1 MNLACARFFAPG
13 RITKDFMNHHNQEP
27 AFKSQ
32 HVADQVAGENAWR
45 SVCTKLGQTQA
56 ANMRRA
62 CGDSAAETHE
72 NRKVMRRAVNKMVAD
87 IGAREFTSEE
97 NTAANYAA
105 SVIAFLD
112 DAIDRQNEIN
122 DRKKSAQMRVM
133 RSADDFNKHY
143 NTARSSFGEDGGE
156 MNIADFLRG
165 VSNMGT
171 TPAVKNAL
179 SVGTDTAGGFSV
191 PSRLMPG
198 ILAALAPV
206 SSLLRAGAG
215 IVPIEDGAKTFTTAA
230 VNTIPTAAW
239 RAEAGTL
246 ATSDP
251 AFRAVV
257 ATPRSLAFQFKISRE
272 LLADGQNI
280 TEALYLAIAQSF
292 ARELDRVG
300 LRGTGTAPEPRGVLN
315 TVGIQAVTNG
325 ANGASLATLRY
336 GNLFSAVQAILQ
348 ADAPMPTAAIMSP
361 RSLVGLGQLADTT
374 NQPLR
379 IPGMLEPVQLIGTSQ
394 IPNNLTVGTSTDCT
408 EVYLGDFSN
417 LYFMMR
423 ENVSVQ
429 VLQELYAGTG
439 EIGFACHM
447 RADVVLTYPAAFAV
461 VTGVRP

>member
-1 MNLACARFFAPG
+1 MSTYYNTSPEQAEATWKALCAKAGLPEAANIGNHAASELSKGERHQVRKTARNAIDAIKSAPYP
-13 RITKDFMNHHNQEP
+13 REQ
-27 AFKSQ
+27 
-32 HVADQVAGENAWR
+32 ENAITDAL
-45 SVCTKLGQTQA
+45 VFAGL
-56 ANMRRA
+56 
-62 CGDSAAETHE
+62 
-72 NRKVMRRAVNKMVAD
+72 
-87 IGAREFTSEE
+87 
-97 NTAANYAA
+97 
-105 SVIAFLD
+105 VIANINESFEREQ
-112 DAIDRQNEIN
+112 DAEHFFG
-122 DRKKSAQMRVM
+122 KKQASRVL
-133 RSADDFNKHY
+133 RNAADFEKHY
-143 NTARSSFGEDGGE
+143 GTTRNTGGEDGE

-165 VSNMGT
+165 VSNMTT
-171 TPAVKNAL
+171 TPAVRNAL
-179 SVGTDTAGGFSV
+179 AVGTDTAGGFSV

-198 ILAALAPV
+198 ILSALVPV

-215 IVPIEDGAKTFTTAA
+215 IVPLEEGAKTFTTAA

-239 RAEAGTL
+239 RSEAGTL

-251 AFRAVV
+251 AFRAVM

-280 TEALYLAIAQSF
+280 TEALYLAIAQAF
-292 ARELDRVG
+292 AKELDRVG

-315 TVGIQAVTNG
+315 TAGIQAVTNG

-379 IPGMLEPVQLIGTSQ
+379 VPGMLEPLQLIGTSQ
-394 IPNNLTVGTSTDCT
+394 IPNTLTVGTSTDCT
-408 EVYLGDFSN
+408 EVYVGDFSS
-417 LYFMMR
+417 LFFAMR
-423 ENVSVQ
+423 ESVSVQ